1 MRSALPVIV
10 IQRVFGCAAL
20 FCHYRPLLR
29 STGCHTSCVQDLVR
43 SISGHREGHSQS
55 QEQLLRT
62 LEQRL
67 GLRGPSGGHQGSS
80 QLRSSSSGRS
90 RSSNLERTG
99 SAGSDQ
105 RLYRG
110 SRSDGES
117 AMPQACSF
125 GPCHVSLIQ
134 RTSGSDAMHVL

>member
-1 MRSALPVIV
+1 M
-10 IQRVFGCAAL
+10 
-20 FCHYRPLLR
+20 
-29 STGCHTSCVQDLVR
+29 R

-80 QLRSSSSGRS
+80 QLKSSSSGRS

-134 RTSGSDAMHVL
+134 STSGSDAMHVL